1 MRDRAAP
8 VIQTLLDSISIA
20 LISLSGESVDQQV
33 GFLSEAVSASDGIA
47 AGRIALDSETAARW
61 ASEGDGAVVA
71 RQLGKVCLVGC
82 SELAIDMSARRCRI
96 AGRELMEGD
105 WLCLDGNFG
114 RVLAGR
120 PELVTC
126 RPTEWL
132 RRVEGWKGRRGDS
145 IPATAD
151 EFA

>member
-1 MRDRAAP
+1 
-8 VIQTLLDSISIA
+8 V
-20 LISLSGESVDQQV
+20 
-33 GFLSEAVSASDGIA
+33 GIA
-47 AGRIALDSETAARW
+47 IGRIALDSDTAARW
-61 ASEGDGAVVA
+61 AKEGEDVLLVRGEAVTSDIAGIVACKGILTVVGGRTSHAAVVA

-82 SELAIDMSARRCRI
+82 SELAIDMAARRCRI
-96 AGRELMEGD
+96 AGRELTEGD
-105 WLCLDGNFG
+105 WLCLDGNAG

-120 PELVTC
+120 PELVNR

-132 RRVEGWKGRRGDS
+132 QRVEGWKGRRGDS

>member
-1 MRDRAAP
+1 M
-8 VIQTLLDSISIA
+8 
-20 LISLSGESVDQQV
+20 
-33 GFLSEAVSASDGIA
+33 A

-82 SELAIDMSARRCRI
+82 SELAIDMAARRCRI
-96 AGRELMEGD
+96 GTRTLAEGD
-105 WLCLDGNFG
+105 WLCLDGNGG

-120 PELVTC
+120 PEFVTC

-132 RRVEGWKGRRGDS
+132 QRVEGWKGRRGDS
-145 IPATAD
+145 IPATAG
-151 EFA
+151 EFAQGVSGLARRGPLPAGAPTVPVSGRSSRGYRHHPS